1 MKIGVIG
8 SINIDL
14 VLKLERFMRKGE
26 TVIGKDFQLHMGGKG
41 ANQATMM
48 TSLVDSVI
56 FCGAV
61 GNDAYA
67 AKVLSHF
74 EAIGLQRDFIYRKE
88 GNTGLALIQLVEGD
102 NAIAVVPGVNNM
114 FTREDID
121 NFFEKNDDIGVV
133 VLQLEINFDVVEYI
147 ITKCH
152 NNGIK
157 VILNPAPAKDI
168 DKNLID
174 KVHYLIPNE
183 TEAELIFKTNDYKSI
198 VEDNLGK
205 VIITLGDKG
214 VIFWDSNENVPKI
227 IPARKIN
234 VVDTTGA
241 GDSFIAGFSV
251 GLIKNMS
258 ISEAIELGIE
268 VASLTCESMGA
279 QGAFERIK
287 KEIKI

>member
-14 VLKLERFMRKGE
+14 VLRLERFMRKGE
-26 TVIGKDFQLHMGGKG
+26 TVIGQDFQLHMGGKG

-48 TSLVDSVI
+48 TSLIDSVI

-67 AKVLSHF
+67 DKALSHF
-74 EAIGLQRDFIYRKE
+74 AAIGLQKDFIYQKE

-102 NAIAVVPGVNNM
+102 NAIAVVPGVNNL

-121 NFFEKNDDIGVV
+121 NFFEKNKDIEIV
-133 VLQLEINFDVVEYI
+133 VLQLEINFDIVEHI

-168 DKNLID
+168 DKSIIE

-198 VEDNLGK
+198 VKDNLGK
-205 VIITLGDKG
+205 VIITLGDNG
-214 VIFWDSNENVPKI
+214 VIFWDSVENVPKI
-227 IPARKIN
+227 IPDKKIN
-234 VVDTTGA
+234 VLDTTGA

-258 ISEAIELGIE
+258 ISAAIELGIV

-287 KEIKI
+287 KEIKV